1 MGRREDELEQTMTSE
16 TDPLGDP
23 IRELV
28 AVLDEVDVLLKN
40 GDVMAALT
48 ARGINASL
56 ALLVA
61 HGLRAYVTGKK
72 LDAVDDL
79 TPAAAEIRARLAASI
94 EAGAKTPPG
103 RSGES

>member
-16 TDPLGDP
+16 TDPLADP
-23 IRELV
+23 IREVV
-28 AVLDEVDVLLKN
+28 AVLDDVELLLKN
-40 GDVMAALT
+40 GDVTAALT

-56 ALLVA
+56 ALLVT

-79 TPAAAEIRARLAASI
+79 ATAAEEIRARLLTSM
-94 EAGAKTPPG
+94 GGG